1 MRLAFE
7 DIKPLEV
14 ESSSKMEQAVKDF
27 SYKRRKSGFNNI
39 DLEVKRINL
48 RVEKMLLAHEREM
61 HEDDTKLNLARKF
74 YKMWK
79 GARPDKLGCL
89 REAFQEDMTSMCCVE
104 IVQAYETCFMAKQYF
119 HNIRT

>member
-1 MRLAFE
+1 MSLTFA

-27 SYKRRKSGFNNI
+27 SYKRRKSGFSNI

-48 RVEKMLLAHEREM
+48 RVEKMLLAHERDL
-61 HEDDTKLNLARKF
+61 HEDDTKLTLARKF